1 MIFGLLSTSRQ
12 MEKDEA
18 MSMLNF
24 SKNLMGFAT
33 LSAAILAG
41 CFEKS
46 TATDQPANAD
56 IRLQRVFQGLAFS
69 QPVALLPVPNEMN
82 QYWVVEKKGRVFGV
96 AGQEGQYTKTSV
108 VDISDRVNARPNE
121 AGLLGLAFHPRYN
134 KNHTVFLSYT
144 ATGPRL
150 TSTISRFQVVGGR
163 IDADSEQVMLRVAQ
177 PYGNHNGGLIAFGPD
192 GFLYI
197 GLGDGGSAGDPKDN
211 GQNPQTLLGAILR
224 IDVDRIDEGRGT
236 PYAIPKDNPFATS
249 EDGRGEIYAWGMRN
263 PWRWSFDRKTG
274 ELWVGDVGQNEWEEI
289 DMVHQPGNYGWNLKE
304 GTHCYA
310 SPNCDKPELKARLID
325 PVAEYSHDQGCSVTG
340 GYVYRGEH
348 IPSLQ
353 GTYVFGD
360 FCSGRIWGLSPT
372 GKSGK
377 DHVTYEKKLLMKSD
391 LMISSFAED
400 DHGEI
405 YVIHYDGEIYKIAPA
420 EK

>member
-1 MIFGLLSTSRQ
+1 MRHFQ
-12 MEKDEA
+12 
-18 MSMLNF
+18 
-24 SKNLMGFAT
+24 KNLLGFVT
-33 LSAAILAG
+33 ISAVILAG

-46 TATDQPANAD
+46 TATDQPANAT
-56 IRLQRVFQGLAFS
+56 IRLQRMFQGLAFS
-69 QPVALLPVPNEMN
+69 QPVALLPVPNDMN
-82 QYWVVEKKGRVFGV
+82 QFWVVEKAGRVFRIVDEQGK
-96 AGQEGQYTKTSV
+96 YTKELV

-121 AGLLGLAFHPRYN
+121 AGLLSLAFHPQYD
-134 KNHTVFLSYT
+134 KNNQVFLSYT

-150 TSTISRFQVVGGR
+150 TSTISRFQAPGGR
-163 IDADSEQVMLRVAQ
+163 LAADSEQVLLQVNQ
-177 PYGNHNGGLIAFGPD
+177 PYGNHNGGQIAFGPD

-197 GLGDGGSAGDPKDN
+197 GLGDGGSAGDPKEN

-224 IDVDRIDEGRGT
+224 IDVDKGT
-236 PYAIPKDNPFATS
+236 PYAIPEGNPFATS

-274 ELWVGDVGQNEWEEI
+274 ELWIGDVGQNEWEEI
-289 DMVHQPGNYGWNLKE
+289 DLIRQPGNYGWNLKE
-304 GTHCYA
+304 GAHCYA
-310 SPNCDKPELKARLID
+310 TRNCDKPELKARLID
-325 PVAEYSHDQGCSVTG
+325 PVAEYSHEQGCSVTG

-360 FCSGRIWGLSPT
+360 FCSGRIWGLSPSGDP
-372 GKSGK
+372 GKSQGSF
-377 DHVTYEKKLLMKSD
+377 EKKLLMKSD

-400 DHGEI
+400 NHGEI
-405 YVIHYDGEIYKIAPA
+405 YIIHYDGEIYKIIPA